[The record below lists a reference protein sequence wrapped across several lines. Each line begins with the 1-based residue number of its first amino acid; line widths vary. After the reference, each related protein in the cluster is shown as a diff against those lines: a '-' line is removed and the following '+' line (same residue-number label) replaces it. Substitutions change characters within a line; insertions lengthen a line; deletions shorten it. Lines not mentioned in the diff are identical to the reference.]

1 MFFYV
6 IYPLKGEFMV
16 KKNKRGR
23 LDDGSPN
30 PVDVAVGKKI
40 YNRRCELGLSM
51 EKLASALGLTFQQIQ
66 KYEKGANRVSASR
79 LYDISKVLGVG
90 IDYFFADIDDAAA
103 NKSPRHVLSKE
114 VLEKF
119 DDPMTW
125 EESKTLAQA
134 YYQIEDRELARTML
148 ELMMSISSSSDKENE
163 LF

>member
-1 MFFYV
+1 MGT
-6 IYPLKGEFMV
+6 ICPLEGVFMV

-40 YNRRCELGLSM
+40 CERRNELGWSM
-51 EKLASALGLTFQQIQ
+51 EKLSSALGLTFQQIQ

-90 IDYFFADIDDAAA
+90 IDYFFADIDDETAK
-103 NKSPRHVLSKE
+103 KSPRQVLSSE
-114 VLEKF
+114 ILEKF